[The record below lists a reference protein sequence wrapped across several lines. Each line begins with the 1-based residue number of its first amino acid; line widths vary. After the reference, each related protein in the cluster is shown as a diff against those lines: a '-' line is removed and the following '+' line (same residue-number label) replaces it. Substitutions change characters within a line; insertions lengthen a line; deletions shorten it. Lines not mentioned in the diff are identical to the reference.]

1 MNPDETEENKESPIL
16 IKKIDKLNTE
26 SNEDKADE
34 IEDIQ
39 EEMIPDL
46 EEDLDEKKMEEQI
59 DTKNQQKLKFDNSEY
74 LIDDLPKEAK
84 QLVMGLRTADAQTKM
99 YEDTLKL
106 IALGKNKMVQDLK
119 MILDKIEPI
128 QNA

>member
-1 MNPDETEENKESPIL
+1 MCIRDS
-16 IKKIDKLNTE
+16 
-26 SNEDKADE
+26 
-34 IEDIQ
+34 
-39 EEMIPDL
+39 
-46 EEDLDEKKMEEQI
+46 
-59 DTKNQQKLKFDNSEY
+59 
-74 LIDDLPKEAK
+74 PKEAK

>member
-1 MNPDETEENKESPIL
+1 
-16 IKKIDKLNTE
+16 
-26 SNEDKADE
+26 
-34 IEDIQ
+34 
-39 EEMIPDL
+39 
-46 EEDLDEKKMEEQI
+46 MEEQI

-106 IALGKNKMVQDLK
+106 IAVGKNKMIADLK

-128 QNA
+128 DNG

>member
-1 MNPDETEENKESPIL
+1 MAEE
-16 IKKIDKLNTE
+16 IDSK
-26 SNEDKADE
+26 S
-34 IEDIQ
+34 
-39 EEMIPDL
+39 
-46 EEDLDEKKMEEQI
+46 
-59 DTKNQQKLKFDNSEY
+59 QQKLKFDNSEY
-74 LIDDLPKEAK
+74 LLDDLPKEAK

-119 MILDKIEPI
+119 IILDKIEPI

>member
-1 MNPDETEENKESPIL
+1 MYLENKIENNDRNNRWR
-16 IKKIDKLNTE
+16 KK
-26 SNEDKADE
+26 
-34 IEDIQ
+34 
-39 EEMIPDL
+39 
-46 EEDLDEKKMEEQI
+46 
-59 DTKNQQKLKFDNSEY
+59 QKLKFDDSEY
-74 LIDDLPKEAK
+74 FLDDLPKEAK

>member
-1 MNPDETEENKESPIL
+1 
-16 IKKIDKLNTE
+16 
-26 SNEDKADE
+26 
-34 IEDIQ
+34 
-39 EEMIPDL
+39 
-46 EEDLDEKKMEEQI
+46 MEETT
-59 DTKNQQKLKFDNSEY
+59 DGANKQKLKFDDSEY
-74 LIDDLPKEAK
+74 FINDLPKEAK

-106 IALGKNKMVQDLK
+106 IAVGKNKMAEDLK

>member
-1 MNPDETEENKESPIL
+1 
-16 IKKIDKLNTE
+16 
-26 SNEDKADE
+26 
-34 IEDIQ
+34 
-39 EEMIPDL
+39 
-46 EEDLDEKKMEEQI
+46 MEEKI
-59 DTKNQQKLKFDNSEY
+59 SEKNKQKLKFDNSEY
-74 LIDDLPKEAK
+74 FLEDLPKEAK

>member
-1 MNPDETEENKESPIL
+1 MF
-16 IKKIDKLNTE
+16 KLNL
-26 SNEDKADE
+26 K
-34 IEDIQ
+34 Q
-39 EEMIPDL
+39 
-46 EEDLDEKKMEEQI
+46 KMEEQI

-106 IALGKNKMVQDLK
+106 IAVGKNKMITDLK
-119 MILDKIEPI
+119 MILDEIEPI
-128 QNA
+128 DNG